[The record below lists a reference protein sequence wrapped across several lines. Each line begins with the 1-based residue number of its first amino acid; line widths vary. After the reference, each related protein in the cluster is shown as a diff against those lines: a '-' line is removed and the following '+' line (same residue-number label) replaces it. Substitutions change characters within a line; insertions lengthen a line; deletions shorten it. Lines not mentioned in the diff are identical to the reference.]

1 MIIKISVCK
10 KKTTKQ
16 KQWKQVKI
24 RSDQNF
30 YNLTSSSN
38 GNNMSWLIRRKK
50 NQPWQILD
58 SNNGKI
64 DGNPPWKHITG
75 LGKQRVA
82 SIIIII
88 IIIIHQLVRHRLH
101 PPCPSRLLYCPTSI
115 TSHLITGLMEELFF
129 GNWPPRIFIITGTT
143 VKKKSRSFWKRQQK
157 KSRFDGHSFLV
168 YLCPLCDS
176 SWCVCFPLINSLPKT
191 INITFSQVDGMSGD
205 SCVTV

>member
-1 MIIKISVCK
+1 MINLQANDHQNFRVQ
-10 KKTTKQ
+10 KTTKQ

-58 SNNGKI
+58 SHNGKI

-75 LGKQRVA
+75 FGQQRVA
-82 SIIIII
+82 SIII

-157 KSRFDGHSFLV
+157 NHASMDTVFWFIYVHCATVRGACVFPSLTLCLKLLTLLFPRLMACLETLV
-168 YLCPLCDS
+168 
-176 SWCVCFPLINSLPKT
+176 
-191 INITFSQVDGMSGD
+191 
-205 SCVTV
+205 

>member
-38 GNNMSWLIRRKK
+38 GNNMSWPIRRKK

-58 SNNGKI
+58 SHNGKI

-82 SIIIII
+82 SIIII

-129 GNWPPRIFIITGTT
+129 WKLVASDFYHHWNHCEEKITLFLEKTT
-143 VKKKSRSFWKRQQK
+143 K

>member
-1 MIIKISVCK
+1 MIIKISVCIQ

-75 LGKQRVA
+75 LGQQRVA
-82 SIIIII
+82 SII

-115 TSHLITGLMEELFF
+115 TSHLITGLLEELFF
-129 GNWPPRIFIITGTT
+129 WKLAASDFYHHWNNDDS

-157 KSRFDGHSFLV
+157 NHASMDTVFWFIYVHCATVRGACVFPSLTLCLKLLTLLFPRLMACLETLV
-168 YLCPLCDS
+168 
-176 SWCVCFPLINSLPKT
+176 
-191 INITFSQVDGMSGD
+191 
-205 SCVTV
+205 

>member
-1 MIIKISVCK
+1 MTKTSTISHPPP
-10 KKTTKQ
+10 TE
-16 KQWKQVKI
+16 
-24 RSDQNF
+24 
-30 YNLTSSSN
+30 
-38 GNNMSWLIRRKK
+38 NMSWLIRRKK

-75 LGKQRVA
+75 LGQQRVA
-82 SIIIII
+82 SIII